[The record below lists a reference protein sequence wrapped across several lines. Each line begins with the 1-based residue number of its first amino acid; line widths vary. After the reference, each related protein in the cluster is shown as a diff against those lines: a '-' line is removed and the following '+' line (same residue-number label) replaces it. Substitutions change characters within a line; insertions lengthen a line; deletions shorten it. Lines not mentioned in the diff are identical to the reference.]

1 MNFLYWARYGFLF
14 LMAAVIIVVVYAHC
28 RATRSR

>member
-14 LMAAVIIVVVYAHC
+14 MVALVIAIVVYAHLMSI
-28 RATRSR
+28 RSR